1 MYKEMQKGIVKT
13 MSSALLYGF
22 TPSICALTYVMGNN
36 HTSMTFF
43 RNFLAVP
50 ALLVIALWKKTDL
63 RTDWKTFLKIFLV
76 ANLGTFLTTLLLYS
90 SYSYISV
97 GMATTL
103 HFLYPLL
110 VVIFSFCFYGDK
122 ITKQK
127 WCSIGLAGT
136 GIVCFLLNSRMGE
149 AKGMILAFGSS
160 ITFALYMMLLDKLK
174 LSKLDGSKLM
184 FYACSITAAEMY
196 LMNIKTKALI
206 FEQSWEVYGLMLLVA
221 LLVSVVANLFLKEG
235 VRILGSTMASF
246 VSLLEPISS
255 IFFGVVLLN
264 ESVSGIQLVGCMA
277 IILSIMNLIGFPQ
290 TRRSEI

>member
-1 MYKEMQKGIVKT
+1 
-13 MSSALLYGF
+13 
-22 TPSICALTYVMGNN
+22 
-36 HTSMTFF
+36 
-43 RNFLAVP
+43 
-50 ALLVIALWKKTDL
+50 
-63 RTDWKTFLKIFLV
+63 
-76 ANLGTFLTTLLLYS
+76 
-90 SYSYISV
+90 
-97 GMATTL
+97 
-103 HFLYPLL
+103 
-110 VVIFSFCFYGDK
+110 
-122 ITKQK
+122 
-127 WCSIGLAGT
+127 
-136 GIVCFLLNSRMGE
+136 
-149 AKGMILAFGSS
+149 MILAFGSS

-290 TRRSEI
+290 TRRSGI